1 MTDRPEERDGRFT
14 VVPRRETDT
23 PLDDTAA
30 ARDAAAFAQE
40 LDLIDSRVLRV
51 IEAGRADFFDG
62 SASYDA
68 ASMAIV
74 RLRALLDVKR
84 FETFLGAL
92 TEDERR
98 AINATRVVTAHA
110 HYAVMDDEEF
120 WSTVTRDVPDVLA
133 RLRAR
138 DE

>member
-14 VVPRRETDT
+14 VVPRTETDT
-23 PLDDTAA
+23 PLHDTAA
-30 ARDAAAFAQE
+30 DAAAFAQE
-40 LDLIDSRVLRV
+40 LDLIDSRVRRV

-74 RLRALLDVKR
+74 RLRALLDVTR